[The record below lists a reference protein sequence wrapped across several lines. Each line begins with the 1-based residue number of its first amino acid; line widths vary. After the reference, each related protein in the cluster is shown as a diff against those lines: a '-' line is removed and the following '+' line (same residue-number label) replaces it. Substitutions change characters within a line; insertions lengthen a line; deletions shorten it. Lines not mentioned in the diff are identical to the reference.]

1 MKSRGPDLTPEYVAA
16 LRRLTGPE
24 KLQAAAALYWSAR
37 KVKAA
42 GLRDRHPDWPEERIQ
57 REVRGIFLHA
67 RT

>member
-1 MKSRGPDLTPEYVAA
+1 MESRDPDLTPEYVAA

-24 KLQAAAALYWSAR
+24 KLQAASALYWSAR

-42 GLRDRHPDWPEERIQ
+42 GLRDQHPEWSEERIQ
-57 REVRGIFLHA
+57 REVREIFLHA